1 MEDIPIE
8 PIELLKEAVQAAWDS
23 KAENIVVIDLTGR
36 VAYADHIVLCSGSH
50 PRHVAAIALRLVKA
64 VRDAGGPRPLGIEGL
79 ANGRWALVDFGD
91 FIVHVFDQSQRSY
104 YDLDGLW
111 ADGRRLS
118 AAELGINTQIP
129 LGTVDA
135 QPFSSEA

>member
-8 PIELLKEAVQAAWDS
+8 PIEILKVAVQAAWDN

-36 VAYADHIVLCSGSH
+36 VAYADHILLCSGTH
-50 PRHVAAIALRLVKA
+50 PRHTAAIAARIVRA
-64 VRDAGGPRPLGIEGL
+64 VRDASGQRPMGVEGL
-79 ANGRWALVDFGD
+79 ENGRWALVDFGD
-91 FIVHVFDQSQRSY
+91 FIVHVFDQSQRAY

-118 AAELGINTQIP
+118 AKELGINTTVP
-129 LGTVDA
+129 LSTIDA
-135 QPFSSEA
+135 QPFSTEA